1 MKHFISYLFV
11 LIFILN
17 AHLKAQEETLETKI
31 LDLTKTIE
39 KNIRTKQ
46 KITLELQSFLMNM
59 VKKMLYANILQK
71 KLIII

>member
-31 LDLTKTIE
+31 
-39 KNIRTKQ
+39 
-46 KITLELQSFLMNM
+46 
-59 VKKMLYANILQK
+59 
-71 KLIII
+71 